1 MVKKKTRRKIVKP
14 PQPKLD
20 TVFNCLLCGH
30 KKSVVVKFN
39 RKEKKGYLRCKV
51 CSANFE
57 TNIFPADA
65 YIDVYYRWVDEVEKE
80 NEESSEEDEDKK
92 SKSKEKEYEEEEA
105 ADSESDKNKSNEE
118 GEDIE
123 ENDEKEGKEK
133 EEDSEQNKDEE
144 NLQEDE

>member
-65 YIDVYYRWVDEVEKE
+65 YIDVFYRWVDEVEKE
-80 NEESSEEDEDKK
+80 RAYEIYDHYTNDLKQNSYIHKRWEELM
-92 SKSKEKEYEEEEA
+92 
-105 ADSESDKNKSNEE
+105 
-118 GEDIE
+118 
-123 ENDEKEGKEK
+123 EGKK
-133 EEDSEQNKDEE
+133 
-144 NLQEDE
+144 

>member
-80 NEESSEEDEDKK
+80 NEESSEDEDKK

-123 ENDEKEGKEK
+123 ENDEKEGNEK

-144 NLQEDE
+144 NLQEEE

>member
-80 NEESSEEDEDKK
+80 NEESSEDEDKK

-123 ENDEKEGKEK
+123 ENDEKEGNEK

>member
-65 YIDVYYRWVDEVEKE
+65 YIDVYYRWVDEIEKE
-80 NEESSEEDEDKK
+80 RDKSSSEEEDDKN
-92 SKSKEKEYEEEEA
+92 SKNKEKEYEEEEA
-105 ADSESDKNKSNEE
+105 ADSESEKNKS
-118 GEDIE
+118 EDNYE
-123 ENDEKEGKEK
+123 ENNEEKEGN
-133 EEDSEQNKDEE
+133 EEDEEQNKYEE
-144 NLQEDE
+144 HSQEEE

>member
-20 TVFNCLLCGH
+20 TVFNCLICGH

-39 RKEKKGYLRCKV
+39 RKEKTGHLRCKV

-65 YIDVYYRWVDEVEKE
+65 YIDVYYRWVDEIEKE
-80 NEESSEEDEDKK
+80 RDKSSSEEEDDKN
-92 SKSKEKEYEEEEA
+92 SKNKEKEYEEEEA
-105 ADSESDKNKSNEE
+105 ADSESEKNKS
-118 GEDIE
+118 EDNYE
-123 ENDEKEGKEK
+123 ENNEEKEGNEG
-133 EEDSEQNKDEE
+133 EEEQNKDEE
-144 NLQEDE
+144 HSQEEE

>member
-20 TVFNCLLCGH
+20 TVFNCLVCGH

-39 RKEKKGYLRCKV
+39 RKEKTGHLRCKV

-65 YIDVYYRWVDEVEKE
+65 YIDVYYRWVDEIEKE
-80 NEESSEEDEDKK
+80 RDKSSSEEDDKN
-92 SKSKEKEYEEEEA
+92 SKNKEKEYEEEEA
-105 ADSESDKNKSNEE
+105 ADSESEKNKS
-118 GEDIE
+118 EDNYE
-123 ENDEKEGKEK
+123 ENNEEKEGN
-133 EEDSEQNKDEE
+133 EEDEEQNKDEE
-144 NLQEDE
+144 HSQEEE